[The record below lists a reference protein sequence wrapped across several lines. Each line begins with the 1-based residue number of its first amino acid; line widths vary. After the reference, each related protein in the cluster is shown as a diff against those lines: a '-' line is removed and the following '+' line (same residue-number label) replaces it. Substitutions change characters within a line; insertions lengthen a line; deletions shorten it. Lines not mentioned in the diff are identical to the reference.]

1 MRGLLYI
8 FSQCSEMWVRQT
20 DRQTDKRGQQ
30 YAKIA
35 RTKKWPWVDHRRP
48 NSLLS
53 YKGFACSLFQQ
64 TQKISFSQHRA
75 ACLDR
80 AMLLADWEDR
90 TENELLSTFAP
101 SVDAG
106 IGTDL
111 FNDRTKHTQTHF
123 SGLSSAALDKEQNYL
138 NTAKCATVIHFTNHH
153 MTILPEILYSS
164 DSLVLPASQ

>member
-8 FSQCSEMWVRQT
+8 FSRCSELWVRQT
-20 DRQTDKRGQQ
+20 GKRRRQ

-35 RTKKWPWVDHRRP
+35 HAKKWPWTIKVDHRRP
-48 NSLLS
+48 NSLAPR
-53 YKGFACSLFQQ
+53 GFARSLFQRA
-64 TQKISFSQHRA
+64 QKISFSQYRA

-80 AMLLADWEDR
+80 ATLLADWEDR

-106 IGTDL
+106 IGSDL

-123 SGLSSAALDKEQNYL
+123 SGLSSAALDKEQNHL